1 MTFTKYF
8 YSATEEKEGRSQ
20 VQREEVRGGERHHP
34 QVEEG
39 ERREERGG
47 GGGVGYSAQSTRS
60 SLYPRVSLQR
70 ILILCFLLIKNA
82 VIKYFGL

>member
-20 VQREEVRGGERHHP
+20 VQREEGRGGERHRS

-39 ERREERGG
+39 HHLQEGERGG
-47 GGGVGYSAQSTRS
+47 ERGGRGGVGKSHWSRAS
-60 SLYPRVSLQR
+60 
-70 ILILCFLLIKNA
+70 
-82 VIKYFGL
+82 

>member
-34 QVEEG
+34 QVKEG

-82 VIKYFGL
+82 VIKHFGL

>member
-8 YSATEEKEGRSQ
+8 YSATEEEEGRSQ
-20 VQREEVRGGERHHP
+20 VQREEVRGGER

-82 VIKYFGL
+82 VIKHFGL

>member
-1 MTFTKYF
+1 MIFTKYF

-20 VQREEVRGGERHHP
+20 VQREEVRGGER